1 MEGCSPFRVRLREM
15 MKICGGGIT
24 DDFTHNISPAR
35 LGTFQTFQR
44 QDSRAFS
51 ECQAVTPPV
60 ERATFCGRKSLERV
74 ETRKDQLT
82 ERVITAGEDSF
93 RVTVA
98 DERKSLADGVTA
110 GGAGIGDDGRRSRK
124 SKRPL

>member
-1 MEGCSPFRVRLREM
+1 MEGRSPFRVRLREM

-74 ETRKDQLT
+74 ETRKDQLAQ
-82 ERVITAGEDSF
+82 RIVAAGEHFFS
-93 RVTVA
+93 VTVA
-98 DERKSLADGVTA
+98 DQGKSLPD
-110 GGAGIGDDGRRSRK
+110 
-124 SKRPL
+124 